1 MFQRTGAATR
11 GQGWS
16 SHQTLIPAPEGGGP
30 RGAPPRAKT
39 STMIMRP
46 PQMGYSAV
54 GRDLEEEALRF
65 G

>member
-1 MFQRTGAATR
+1 LDQV
-11 GQGWS
+11 W
-16 SHQTLIPAPEGGGP
+16 IPAPEGGP
-30 RGAPPRAKT
+30 RGAPSRPKI

>member
-1 MFQRTGAATR
+1 L
-11 GQGWS
+11 
-16 SHQTLIPAPEGGGP
+16 HQILSPAPEGGP

>member
-1 MFQRTGAATR
+1 L
-11 GQGWS
+11 
-16 SHQTLIPAPEGGGP
+16 HQILSPPPEDGGP
-30 RGAPPRAKT
+30 RGAAPRAKT
-39 STMIMRP
+39 STMVMRP